1 MIFKKSG
8 RLPNNTVFNSD
19 NVEIEIV
26 KNFTYLGIVFRT
38 GGSFSKTQS
47 ALSGQALKAIFQINK
62 YLHKFTSLSVQHRLD
77 LCEKLITPILN
88 YGSQVWGFAHCT
100 CIERVHLQ
108 CCKRLLGVKNVPKM
122 TLYMESLDV

>member
-26 KNFTYLGIVFRT
+26 KNFTYLGIVFST

-47 ALSGQALKAIFQINK
+47 ALSGQALKAIFSNKQI
-62 YLHKFTSLSVQHRLD
+62 SS
-77 LCEKLITPILN
+77 
-88 YGSQVWGFAHCT
+88 
-100 CIERVHLQ
+100 
-108 CCKRLLGVKNVPKM
+108 
-122 TLYMESLDV
+122 